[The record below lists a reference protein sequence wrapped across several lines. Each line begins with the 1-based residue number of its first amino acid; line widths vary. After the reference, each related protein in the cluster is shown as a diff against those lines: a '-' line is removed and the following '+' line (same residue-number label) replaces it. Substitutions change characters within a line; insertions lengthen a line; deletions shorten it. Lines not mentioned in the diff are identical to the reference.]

1 MLCHTGACG
10 GGDVE
15 GGESIVGDRV
25 VPLVGVATVH
35 SEDLKF
41 GGVFADSSVDEPTCS
56 IVSCVVEFG
65 HKGVL
70 AGSCYMGP

>member
-1 MLCHTGACG
+1 
-10 GGDVE
+10 
-15 GGESIVGDRV
+15 
-25 VPLVGVATVH
+25 
-35 SEDLKF
+35 
-41 GGVFADSSVDEPTCS
+41 VFADSSVDEPTCS